1 MTHLFYRKHF
11 LPLVCCLVGG
21 LCFTACSDDDD
32 TAAIPDTEL
41 TDAESN
47 TAQELARLVHML
59 CEVDALP
66 TGWATANFTP
76 TVGEA
81 DDANPAVQKL
91 AVADAVE
98 ALSYYNALT
107 AQQLEAGTA
116 ADVWRC
122 DGLGSLTFAALN
134 AADCFATIDVDI
146 KQVPQL
152 KQIRLV
158 PASALGDNAGGEA
171 YYRFGDLIKD
181 YRDNTVW
188 VCGRPANAACG
199 KKKSYWFSFQI
210 TDSHISHKT
219 VATKTNYGFKV
230 DHDYYLPKNLGST
243 SDKIAAL
250 GEFLTLLCFPEKYED
265 YVADGRP
272 GGLGGVCNGSADD
285 VKHLL
290 RVVNRAW
297 KQTDFHEQIF
307 DHCGNMTYDEVMNI
321 FRGQFCFYF
330 DGYKSKSGYFKLPT
344 VNFNTALEQPAL
356 SGDPGNPNLP
366 KPRLLGTVFRDLQ
379 VKHEQP
385 FDIRTYVDTY
395 TKGDNL
401 LMSSDYLMPYGF
413 VVRMKTGYELSS
425 KLVGNPD
432 ITQPLPGYGDGG
444 HLGHIYT
451 YKQLHHLFED

>member
-1 MTHLFYRKHF
+1 MTHLLYRKHF

-81 DDANPAVQKL
+81 DDANPAVQKF

-158 PASALGDNAGGEA
+158 PASALGDNAGGARLVGISVLGTKILA
-171 YYRFGDLIKD
+171 YVLCGLFAGLGGFVFASKYGQVM
-181 YRDNTVW
+181 TVA
-188 VCGRPANAACG
+188 GTGYEMTAIAACVLG
-199 KKKSYWFSFQI
+199 G
-210 TDSHISHKT
+210 IS
-219 VATKTNYGFKV
+219 
-230 DHDYYLPKNLGST
+230 LS
-243 SDKIAAL
+243 
-250 GEFLTLLCFPEKYED
+250 
-265 YVADGRP
+265 
-272 GGLGGVCNGSADD
+272 GGLGNMIGAAIGAVIMSSISR
-285 VKHLL
+285 LL
-290 RVVNRAW
+290 V
-297 KQTDFHEQIF
+297 FI
-307 DHCGNMTYDEVMNI
+307 GLPSTYDNTITGVMLI
-321 FRGQFCFYF
+321 VIVVV
-330 DGYKSKSGYFKLPT
+330 D
-344 VNFNTALEQPAL
+344 ALAQHRSVEM
-356 SGDPGNPNLP
+356 SRR
-366 KPRLLGTVFRDLQ
+366 KRLLS
-379 VKHEQP
+379 
-385 FDIRTYVDTY
+385 RTANSAAE
-395 TKGDNL
+395 G
-401 LMSSDYLMPYGF
+401 G
-413 VVRMKTGYELSS
+413 S
-425 KLVGNPD
+425 KA
-432 ITQPLPGYGDGG
+432 
-444 HLGHIYT
+444 
-451 YKQLHHLFED
+451 